1 MEFLLCNK
9 EFAFYNRGMLHSMDV
24 YKGIFFH
31 VISVGVRVLFN
42 DSSREKQPF
51 AGVLQNRSQMFKR
64 VLTKAVSR
72 RCSVKKVFLEISQ
85 NSPENTCA
93 RVSFLIKLRASA
105 CNFIKKEALA
115 QVFFCEFYEI
125 CENTF
130 SYKTTPVAAS
140 FLNTSLV
147 SISVFSLYEDILT
160 KKSGSRD

>member
-1 MEFLLCNK
+1 
-9 EFAFYNRGMLHSMDV
+9 MDV

-93 RVSFLIKLRASA
+93 RLYFLIKL
-105 CNFIKKEALA
+105 
-115 QVFFCEFYEI
+115 QVFSSEFCEISKKNFLTEHLWATASGI
-125 CENTF
+125 KAFEFRVMQENIF
-130 SYKTTPVAAS
+130 PSCAGQQ
-140 FLNTSLV
+140 F
-147 SISVFSLYEDILT
+147 
-160 KKSGSRD
+160 